1 MPQHKSIWPQQKSG
15 FTLIEILIAL
25 FIFVILAMII
35 AAGLSTIMQTQERI
49 RQRTEQFGQLQMA
62 LTLLQR
68 DIEQAINRPIIDAT
82 GQTKPAFELNTNS
95 LEFTHTGYL
104 NPAAVQKRSTLQRV
118 AYEVNGRQ
126 LLRKTWQAL
135 DRVALSTADQRAIL
149 DNISDWQ
156 VRVLSKELS
165 YATLWPSASQSVNVM
180 PVAVEIHFKWQNNLE
195 VLRLIKVPG

>member
-1 MPQHKSIWPQQKSG
+1 MPQFKSVWPQQQSG

-35 AAGLSTIMQTQERI
+35 AAGLSNIMQTQERV

-82 GQTKPAFELNTNS
+82 GQTQAAFLLNANS
-95 LEFTHTGYL
+95 LEFTHSGYL
-104 NPAAVQKRSTLQRV
+104 NPAAIQKRSTLQRV
-118 AYEVNGRQ
+118 AYEINGTQ

-135 DRVALSTADQRAIL
+135 DQVASSTADQRAIL

-156 VRVLSKELS
+156 VRVLDKDQN
-165 YATLWPSASQSVNVM
+165 YATLWPSASQNSAVM
-180 PVAVEIHFKWQNNLE
+180 PVAVEIRFKWQNNID
-195 VLRLIKVPG
+195 VLRLIRVPE